1 MLVDGFNLFIRSH
14 QVEGSVGTQRDGCC
28 AVCANK
34 CRWKMLRLQRRNDF
48 VPSAST
54 LLDEVCEAKR
64 FAETWIASCGS
75 RVNKTL
81 GIDQRGS
88 RISHFDMVAEDL
100 NSQVLVTLFQVLV
113 HECKGSSP

>member
-34 CRWKMLRLQRRNDF
+34 CRWKVLRLQCRNDF

-54 LLDEVCEAKR
+54 LLDEVCKAKR
-64 FAETWIASCGS
+64 FTEVRITSCRS
-75 RVNKTL
+75 RINKPL
-81 GIDQRGS
+81 RVDQRS
-88 RISHFDMVAEDL
+88 TRIRYFDAVTENL
-100 NSQVLVTLFQVLV
+100 NGQVLTTLF
-113 HECKGSSP
+113 